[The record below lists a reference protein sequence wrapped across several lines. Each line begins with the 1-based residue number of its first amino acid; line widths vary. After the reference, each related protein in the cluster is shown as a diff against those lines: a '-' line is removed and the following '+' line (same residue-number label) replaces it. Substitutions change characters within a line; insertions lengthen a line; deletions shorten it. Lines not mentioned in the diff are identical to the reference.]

1 MDGPVAGPSLA
12 SDNCRYPAFE
22 GLTSPAGYQWESQGL
37 RFLKGAPKAALAPY
51 GGRLILGLGA
61 GFHDPE
67 YLAFGYPIDHR
78 YGRFEEAIRIIHGLL
93 RDLILSQ
100 PVNDKWISV
109 LQHGMGGH
117 SSIMGYG
124 PERFSFRENKAII
137 GCEARLVQPIIDH
150 FKDWLPR
157 ANTVYE
163 ETVERDAQ
171 RAEEAERKQLQQRLA
186 EGRFQAR
193 PCNGWELLRLHQPY
207 QSSPDQSDFPE
218 LVASWMAR
226 TIRRGPERVSIR
238 PARDPRCARA
248 LTGQGVMTSSCSPAW
263 SPHHGRRI
271 IQ

>member
-1 MDGPVAGPSLA
+1 MP
-12 SDNCRYPAFE
+12 DNCRYPAFE

-137 GCEARLVQPIIDH
+137 GCEA
-150 FKDWLPR
+150 
-157 ANTVYE
+157 
-163 ETVERDAQ
+163 
-171 RAEEAERKQLQQRLA
+171 
-186 EGRFQAR
+186 
-193 PCNGWELLRLHQPY
+193 
-207 QSSPDQSDFPE
+207 SS
-218 LVASWMAR
+218 
-226 TIRRGPERVSIR
+226 
-238 PARDPRCARA
+238 
-248 LTGQGVMTSSCSPAW
+248 
-263 SPHHGRRI
+263 
-271 IQ
+271 

>member
-1 MDGPVAGPSLA
+1 MP
-12 SDNCRYPAFE
+12 DNCRYPAFE

-207 QSSPDQSDFPE
+207 QSSPDQSDF
-218 LVASWMAR
+218 S
-226 TIRRGPERVSIR
+226 
-238 PARDPRCARA
+238 
-248 LTGQGVMTSSCSPAW
+248 
-263 SPHHGRRI
+263 
-271 IQ
+271 